1 MLEFLQPLIDWYMS
15 NINYYTITLLMAIE
29 SSFIPL
35 PSELVVP
42 PAAWKAANGELNIYL
57 VVLFSTVGALLGA
70 LFNYYFAKILGRML
84 VYRFA
89 DTRFAH
95 LCLLNRKKVEQ
106 AEAYF
111 LKNGNISTFV
121 GRLIP
126 GIRQLISLPAG
137 LVKMKIAPFILY
149 TTLGAAIW
157 NVILAILGYLF
168 YSQKEVLELY
178 FEELTIGLLALG
190 VIFVVYLIVKEIR
203 KRKANH

>member
-1 MLEFLQPLIDWYMS
+1 MLEFLQPIIDWYMN

-57 VVLFSTVGALLGA
+57 VVLFSTMGALLGA
-70 LFNYYFAKILGRML
+70 LFNYYFARILGRVL
-84 VYRFA
+84 VYKFA

-95 LCLLNRKKVEQ
+95 LCLLNRQKVEQ

-111 LKNGNISTFV
+111 LKNGNVSTFV

-137 LVKMKIAPFILY
+137 LVKMRMMPFLLY
-149 TTLGAAIW
+149 TALGAAIW
-157 NVILAILGYLF
+157 NVILAVLGYLF

-178 FEELTIGLLALG
+178 FEELTIGLLILGALFVAYL
-190 VIFVVYLIVKEIR
+190 VIKEIR
-203 KRKANH
+203 KRKR

>member
-57 VVLFSTVGALLGA
+57 VILFSTIGALIGA
-70 LFNYYFAKILGRML
+70 LFNYYFAKILGRTL
-84 VYRFA
+84 VYKFA

-95 LCLLNRKKVEQ
+95 LCLLNREKVEQ

-111 LKNGNISTFV
+111 LKNGSISTFI

-137 LVKMKIAPFILY
+137 LVKMKMTHFITY
-149 TTLGAAIW
+149 TALGAGIW
-157 NVILAILGYLF
+157 NVILAVLGYLF
-168 YSQKEVLELY
+168 YSQKEILELY
-178 FEELTIGLLALG
+178 FEELTISLLILG
-190 VIFVVYLIVKEIR
+190 VLFVAYLVIKEIR
-203 KRKANH
+203 KRKK